1 VPDKSRSDL
10 ESKSQA
16 QMFAMIGEC
25 AESRFQ
31 MGALRSSFGES
42 LFDWLAEEFE
52 RGNHEPLRAVLQ
64 SVEEVLRNGGREVRE
79 PGLRFLQSLQ
89 EAVSQKACGIEA
101 FVEFFGPQTG
111 RLWTELNAV
120 WRTSV
125 KLDLLDRSVLE
136 AEVLAYR
143 ISQQVLH

>member
-1 VPDKSRSDL
+1 
-10 ESKSQA
+10 
-16 QMFAMIGEC
+16 MFAMIGEY

-31 MGALRSSFGES
+31 SGALRSSFGES

-52 RGNHEPLRAVLQ
+52 QGNYEPLRAVLQ
-64 SVEEVLRNGGREVRE
+64 SVEEVLRSGGREVRE

-89 EAVSQKACGIEA
+89 EAASSRPCGFEA
-101 FVEFFGPQTG
+101 LVQFFGPQTS
-111 RLWTELNAV
+111 RLWTELNAI